1 MSLAEEGFKV
11 HLETIMVDSL
21 HGALL
26 QSRFEL
32 LRKPLAVGATVEH
45 ANILSR
51 ACVHNFYVLSLVVP
65 AKINTPSH

>member
-32 LRKPLAVGATVEH
+32 LKKPLAVGATVEH
-45 ANILSR
+45 AEHFSR
-51 ACVHNFYVLSLVVP
+51 ACVHNFLC
-65 AKINTPSH
+65 A